1 MILLLLALF
10 GLSQTPPSGNFA
22 VDLYGV
28 PDTRPGCWGYAD
40 SQEKIITFSPPPGF
54 RVHVSRIRGDLVAWV
69 RSSSASALT
78 PPGSTAGVLLAFHD
92 SGPDGSTRCDWCA
105 DNTPVY
111 IQDAVTAEQPK
122 TRAPFD
128 AVLDWVLPADNKLIV
143 KMASWLNDTGKPVHV
158 EATYTLTFRFMEE

>member
-1 MILLLLALF
+1 MIPALLVLASF
-10 GLSQTPPSGNFA
+10 MASGNFA

-28 PDTRPGCWGYAD
+28 ADTRPGCWGYAD
-40 SQEKIITFSPPPGF
+40 SQEKIITFSPQPGF

-111 IQDAVTAEQPK
+111 IQDAVTAAQPK

-128 AVLDWVLPADNKLIV
+128 AGLDWTLPDDNKLIV
-143 KMASWLNDTGKPVHV
+143 KMASWLNDTGKPIHV